1 MSESTDAAA
10 RGAAFWICYVV
21 TVLGTGVGVI
31 FSIVAVIDGGLEDA
45 NALYAA
51 GRSVALAVLALVS
64 PLFRWDD
71 ALLAVAVALT
81 IVQGIDTFIGGVQGD
96 VVLTLVPAALCILTI
111 VSATF
116 LARSDRV
123 RGRG

>member
-1 MSESTDAAA
+1 MSESTDASA

-31 FSIVAVIDGGLEDA
+31 YSIVAVVVGGLEDA

-51 GRSVALAVLALVS
+51 ARSVALAVLALVS

-71 ALLAVAVALT
+71 ALLAIAVALT
-81 IVQGIDTFIGGVQGD
+81 IVHGIDTYVGAVQGD
-96 VVLTLVPAALCILTI
+96 VRTIVPAALCILTI

-123 RGRG
+123 RGRA